1 MIALT
6 LAALFGLAMLAAWAT
21 STLTLP
27 LLLGAGAITL
37 AAQVCAFVYTL
48 TKESQQ

>member
-1 MIALT
+1 MISLAI
-6 LAALFGLAMLAAWAT
+6 AALFGLAMLAAWAT

-27 LLLGAGAITL
+27 LVLGAGVITL

-48 TKESQQ
+48 TKDYSK